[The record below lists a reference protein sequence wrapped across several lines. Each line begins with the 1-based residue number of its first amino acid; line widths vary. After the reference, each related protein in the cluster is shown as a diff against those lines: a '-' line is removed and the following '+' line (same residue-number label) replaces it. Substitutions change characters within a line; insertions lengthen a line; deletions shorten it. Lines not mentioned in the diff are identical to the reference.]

1 MDLVGLSLS
10 YLGYKRS
17 FMDFFE
23 KWTTFIVVYY
33 SQTIFFCTGALFSW
47 TILSYLVPMSG
58 QKVAVFLGFVCI
70 LYSKRSVMSLCP
82 KLFESLTYFL
92 IQIKIRR
99 MKLLIIIK
107 WISLFTNR
115 TLYISIKL
123 YQIQVLCICEPKYI
137 K

>member
-1 MDLVGLSLS
+1 MKSPENIVFWMTLYGFSGSLSLS

-33 SQTIFFCTGALFSW
+33 SQTFFCKGALFSW

-70 LYSKRSVMSLCP
+70 LYFVFKKISYNFMLKTFWIADILFNTNKNP
-82 KLFESLTYFL
+82 KNE
-92 IQIKIRR
+92 IANNNKVN
-99 MKLLIIIK
+99 IIV
-107 WISLFTNR
+107 
-115 TLYISIKL
+115 
-123 YQIQVLCICEPKYI
+123 YQ
-137 K
+137 

>member
-1 MDLVGLSLS
+1 MDLVGLSS

-33 SQTIFFCTGALFSW
+33 SQTFFCKGALFSW

-58 QKVAVFLGFVCI
+58 HRVAVFLGFVCI

-82 KLFESLTYFL
+82 KLFESLHTF
-92 IQIKIRR
+92 
-99 MKLLIIIK
+99 
-107 WISLFTNR
+107 
-115 TLYISIKL
+115 
-123 YQIQVLCICEPKYI
+123 
-137 K
+137 